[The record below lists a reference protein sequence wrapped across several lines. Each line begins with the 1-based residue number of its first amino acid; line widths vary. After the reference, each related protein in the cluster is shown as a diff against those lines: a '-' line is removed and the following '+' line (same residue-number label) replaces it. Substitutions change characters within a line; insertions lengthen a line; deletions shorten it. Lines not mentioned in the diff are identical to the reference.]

1 MLTINLLG
9 PPEIY
14 LDTPPNLHF
23 RTRKAQAL
31 LIYLAVTGRRW
42 SRDALATLF
51 WPETDDTTARKN
63 LRDILPSLR
72 RQLDEYLHFDEESI
86 GLDTSGPYKC
96 DVAYFCAVLERPLPT
111 VKTDRLAAIL
121 ALYRGEFLEDYAT
134 SKIAADFELWAL
146 RERERLH
153 QLALMGFTTLCRRQQ
168 ESGAYEA
175 ALSTNRQLL
184 KLAPWEE
191 ATHRQ
196 QMLLLAHS
204 GQRAAAL
211 AHFDACCQILAEE
224 LDVEPD
230 EETVALY
237 TQIQAGAFS
246 PAPAQRAAPFSVGA
260 TATTQPQTSTPP
272 AGKVAI
278 PNNLS
283 APLAVFVGRQQEIT
297 FIRERLA
304 TNTCRLLTIV
314 GTGGMGKSSLAL
326 AAGQQLLAA
335 PSTDFPD
342 GIFWVPLVDI
352 NAATLE
358 PTALNGARAEQDAV
372 MGEAI
377 LRAIADQLSTQPQVW
392 LSSIQQ
398 LHAYLRP
405 RRLLLILDNLE
416 QILAGTQALVTLLAQ
431 APLVKILATSRA
443 RLSLRGEHL
452 LPLDRLSLPTTSTAH
467 TAKTNRIT
475 AAPISAVSAEE
486 AWQASEAVAMFLQR
500 AQQLDPAFTLDA
512 ETLAPVVQICQLV
525 EGLPLGIEL
534 ATSMLPLLSCQA
546 LAAELAESLHIL
558 KADTR
563 DLPHEQR
570 TLQAVFER
578 SWRLLAVDEQ
588 QLLAR
593 LAVFPGSFQRDAAQ
607 QIAGATLPMLLR
619 LVDQSLLHKNGENR
633 YILHRTVQA
642 FANQK
647 LQQQPAQAS
656 ALQTAYAHFYLE
668 FLASKEDDLFGAS
681 HGRTIEQIQ
690 SELDNIHAAWRQ
702 AVGQQMIDELGRC
715 LNAMY
720 WFYEQQGFFL
730 DAIEFCNQ
738 ALSAM
743 QPIYAA
749 QPDKSGS
756 AITRLTGR
764 LQMFWGNWSLRLG
777 QFQQAQ
783 DAYALSYSILQTVDD
798 AEAMIYVLG
807 FWGASLRVRDPQ
819 RSLLL
824 LTEALHLAQAAKV
837 IWMQVVIHQLI
848 GELNLHSG
856 NYGAAE
862 TSIKASQAL
871 TTAINWPR
879 GLTAEHKIMGR
890 ICLARGNYRQAEE
903 HLQQS
908 IEIARHHHLNQFY
921 LDILITLGEAC
932 RLQGRFA
939 EAKARY
945 AESHALAEALGGAI
959 LLSPILWEEG
969 TLAVQCGDYQRAKT
983 LFTGSL
989 AMGLP
994 NWWVHAL
1001 LTLGWALIGLG
1012 ELRAAQEYFQSVLAD
1027 AQSKA
1032 RLPIAL
1038 EAQAGVAYLA
1048 LLQVDADQINGNQ
1061 IDESQYR
1068 ATITQTMATLQQIC
1082 RHPAA
1087 TQQTRT
1093 QIDQLIATITLVR

>member
-9 PPEIY
+9 TPEIY
-14 LDTPPNLHF
+14 LGTPPNLHF

-31 LIYLAVTGRRW
+31 LIYLAATGRRW
-42 SRDALATLF
+42 RRDALATLF

-86 GLDTSGPYKC
+86 GLDTSGPNKC
-96 DVAYFCAVLERPLPT
+96 DVAHFCAVLERPLPT
-111 VKTDRLAAIL
+111 VETDRLAAAL
-121 ALYRGEFLEDYAT
+121 ALYRGEFLESYAT
-134 SKIAADFELWAL
+134 AKIAADFELWAL

-196 QMLLLAHS
+196 QMLLLAQS

-211 AHFDACCQILAEE
+211 AHFEACRQILAEE

-237 TQIQAGAFS
+237 AQIQAGAFS
-246 PAPAQRAAPFSVGA
+246 QAPAQPTAPLSVGA
-260 TATTQPQTSTPP
+260 TATTQPRTSTPP
-272 AGKVAI
+272 VSKVAT

-314 GTGGMGKSSLAL
+314 GPGGMGKSSLAL

-358 PTALNGARAEQDAV
+358 ASGERGEQDDV

-377 LRAIADQLSTQPQVW
+377 LRAIADQLSTQSQVW

-431 APLVKILATSRA
+431 APQVKILATSRA

-467 TAKTNRIT
+467 TAKTNRTT
-475 AAPISAVSAEE
+475 AAPISAAIAEE

-500 AQQLDPAFTLDA
+500 AQQLDPDFTLDA

-546 LAAELAESLHIL
+546 LAAELAESLHVL

-593 LAVFPGSFQRDAAQ
+593 LAVFPGSFQREAAQ
-607 QIAGATLPMLLR
+607 QIAGATLPRLLR

-642 FANQK
+642 FAYQK

-681 HGRTIEQIQ
+681 HGHAVEQIQ
-690 SELDNIHAAWRQ
+690 SELDNIHAAWRR
-702 AVGQQMIDELGRC
+702 AVAQQMIDELGRC
-715 LNAMY
+715 LNAMF

-730 DAIEFCNQ
+730 DAIELYHQ

-764 LQMFWGNWSLRLG
+764 LQMFWGIWSLRLG

-783 DAYALSYSILQTVDD
+783 DAYALSYSILQAVDD
-798 AEAMIYVLG
+798 AEAMIYLLG

-824 LTEALHLAQAAKV
+824 LTEALQLAQAAKV
-837 IWMQVVIHQLI
+837 IWMQVIIHQLI
-848 GELNLHSG
+848 GESSLLSG

-862 TSIKASQAL
+862 TSIKASRAL
-871 TTAINWPR
+871 TTAVNWPR

-921 LDILITLGEAC
+921 LASLIMLGEAC

-945 AESHALAEALGGAI
+945 AESRALAEALGGAI

-1001 LTLGWALIGLG
+1001 PTLGWALIGLG

-1048 LLQVDADQINGNQ
+1048 LLQVNADQINGNQ
-1061 IDESQYR
+1061 INESQYR
-1068 ATITQTMATLQQIC
+1068 ATITQTTATLQQIC
-1082 RHPAA
+1082 QHPAA

-1093 QIDQLIATITLVR
+1093 QIDQLMATITLAR